1 MFADRNSMTLTSG
14 LDHCFVQIT
23 VGVTLRANPN
33 LYDATASL
41 PKEFIGVGDPIKRKE
56 VRQQWAQIQPAVA
69 DQFHQSS
76 HALLAAR
83 TQCRN
88 DFVVAEAGSEWLEW
102 HG

>member
-1 MFADRNSMTLTSG
+1 MTLASG
-14 LDHCFVQIT
+14 LDHCFVQIM
-23 VGVTLRANPN
+23 VGVTSKANPN

-41 PKEFIGVGDPIKRKE
+41 LKEFIGVGDPIKRKE

-76 HALLAAR
+76 HTLLAAR

-88 DFVVAEAGSEWLEW
+88 NFVVAEAGSERLQW